1 MLGRRCDG
9 CTEMVEARE
18 CEAREEQ
25 WFLLSYTADETVP
38 GKCARHCLANE
49 PSEKLSDSDSEGQ
62 EDCPI
67 DRLNYDWVRLSGSGL
82 PGACSAVNP
91 NTTTNAH
98 SSQIYF
104 ALCTFDTD
112 TPLSSLACKYSA
124 LLPCLDTNSALF
136 SPGAADAYT
145 APSSVPLHP
154 SSFTTSSILL
164 T

>member
-1 MLGRRCDG
+1 MTGCAGR
-9 CTEMVEARE
+9 ARGYPGL
-18 CEAREEQ
+18 A
-25 WFLLSYTADETVP
+25 LLSVP
-38 GKCARHCLANE
+38 VLRL
-49 PSEKLSDSDSEGQ
+49 Q
-62 EDCPI
+62 
-67 DRLNYDWVRLSGSGL
+67 RLNS
-82 PGACSAVNP
+82 